1 MALLCHDTRIHLW
14 NLLSFLSSNSLRF
27 CLNGSDMSLHLHSA
41 HLLLDPFESPKVLFH
56 PTFPGRREEKWGSF
70 RVGIISGSA
79 SFWGR
84 FGDHFRVGDHFGVGI
99 ISGVVQCT
107 RSKTKQS
114 IKVTKQRTHS
124 HVSVFALYFF

>member
-1 MALLCHDTRIHLW
+1 
-14 NLLSFLSSNSLRF
+14 
-27 CLNGSDMSLHLHSA
+27 MSLHLHSA

-70 RVGIISGSA
+70 RSA
-79 SFWGR
+79 SFRGR

-114 IKVTKQRTHS
+114 IKVTTQGTHS
-124 HVSVFALYFF
+124 HVAVFALYFFYFFFFFGQVITLK